1 MRRGTQVGQAYVKA
15 TIDGDGMNEEIVDA
29 VDGAGDDIDKKGR
42 EHGESYGDEFGDSLR
57 VKFSHVADD
66 AGDELNKRLADAG
79 DDGGDEYGQHF
90 ERSLGKGT
98 RRIGKNAGA
107 SIGDSL
113 ADEIEERTSRLIDSL
128 EERLSNVS
136 GNGSGGGP
144 TSAGNQ
150 PASSR
155 QFLYKE
161 YDFYAMFENARVK
174 LHEEATK
181 KIEADERD
189 FLKKQKEGYDDIL
202 KAEVKKTAFLGKF
215 EAARARMHQHSNDV
229 IFKDDQQLVKDQQRL
244 YDRLQAEAI
253 KRDADLWKVRRA
265 TADAYYKYASDLEAK
280 RIDEQGRT
288 IRRRPGDQGV
298 DISGKIGNLLGAGSR
313 NNALNLF
320 GRSIENILGLL
331 VSAKNGVKTFF
342 DAFKTGFNS
351 LEEGATFFQKSG
363 AGFSSLGTS
372 LSEAGAS
379 LVAAAPA
386 VAAAIAV
393 VTVALS
399 AMASVV
405 SALTALVVALA
416 ATIASALTGALLVL
430 SAGLAAVVVAG
441 GLLAGAFLSMTNAQ
455 KSLLKDA
462 FQPLKAELV
471 GIGQLMIQDMVPY
484 FQTWS
489 ANLQQAL
496 LLVAPLAQVMGKAF
510 GEAGNAMTRA
520 LSGPGFQ
527 NFFRA
532 LRDELPDITVNLSTA
547 FGSFLNGVTGVFAAL
562 MPFVTRFSEYL
573 VRVTDQFSDWA
584 NSAKGQN
591 SIVDFAER
599 AIESLKSLWGFIKET
614 SGFIADLLFNKD
626 SQKAGN
632 DLFDAA
638 TKSLKHW
645 RDKIEEFSKDGS
657 LKKWFKDAKDFAS
670 DLKDVIGSLKDA
682 FVKLD
687 NSGVLDA
694 VGKALSFMAD
704 QVDRLNKVLGP
715 LVKYFGFVIPRVLG
729 AVQSGFGILSS
740 AIGGVT
746 SAAKSAYDWV
756 VKLIDKINNIPGV
769 GGGGTMGGTQSEG
782 NNGGGGTY
790 RSMVTDPASLSTDAA
805 NTLISRSKAGSI
817 LRGPVAE
824 PPSGTPGP
832 TLAELIAIGNAA
844 MNSNGGAG
852 GSGPSG
858 GGSSSSSGDSKDAED
873 KKKKWKNP
881 YKKWALSLIK
891 EGPGLAA
898 ILKAAMI
905 SVNKEINKALVEASK
920 ASSADEARS
929 IIAAQMASIRD
940 AAKEGV
946 ASARDALNTAAQ
958 NLAGASS
965 KKEAERALKAVH
977 RAQENLKLALSNQ
990 VKLNATAQYLAKQK
1004 VMTPEKVERL
1014 LNGLKVQNATLAD
1027 YAAARAR
1034 LAVQIE
1040 AANQKL
1046 EEAIR
1051 LRDSFADSVTNS
1063 TKAFG
1068 ALTTAQASTIDGV
1081 EQALSA
1087 MDITSNLQSRLEKIK
1102 KFQDNLRILLAN
1114 GLSNAA
1120 YQQILEAGVD
1130 GGSAYADALVQGG
1143 AGAVSQVNALVSQ
1156 ITGVADALG
1165 LEAADRLYQ
1174 AGVDAAQGLVDGLNS
1189 LSDELDAAATAL
1201 GNKIAK
1207 AIKKALGIK
1216 SPSTVLRG
1224 MMGAVG
1230 DGTVQGLDDQHNKV
1244 SASAARLASKIA
1256 VSPEVAAYA
1265 AQQGTAPV
1273 SGNDQRPIDL
1283 TIVTPT
1289 EDPHAVAMETL
1300 NELTGRL

>member
-1 MRRGTQVGQAYVKA
+1 MRRGTRVGQAYVA
-15 TIDGDGMNEEIVDA
+15 VTADGDGINEEIVDA
-29 VDGAGDDIDKKGR
+29 VDGAGDGIDKKGR

-57 VKFSHVADD
+57 VKFSHVADA
-66 AGDELNKRLADAG
+66 AGDELNERLAEAG

-98 RRIGKNAGA
+98 RRIGKSAGA

-136 GNGSGGGP
+136 GNGSGGSP

-161 YDFYAMFENARVK
+161 YDFYAMFEASRVK

-181 KIEADERD
+181 KIEADDRD
-189 FLKKQKEGYDDIL
+189 FLKKQKVAYDSIL
-202 KAEVKKTAFLGKF
+202 RAETKKAVFLGKF
-215 EAARARMHQHSNDV
+215 EAARVRLRARSNDL

-244 YDRLQAEAI
+244 YDQLQAEAI
-253 KRDADLWKVRRA
+253 KRDNDMWTVRRA
-265 TADAYYKYASDLEAK
+265 TAAAYYKYASDLEKK
-280 RIDEQGRT
+280 RIDEQGNT
-288 IRRRPGDQGV
+288 LTRRPGDQGV
-298 DISGKIGNLLGAGSR
+298 DISSKIGNILGRGSR
-313 NNALNLF
+313 NNVLNLF
-320 GRSIENILGLL
+320 GRSVTNILNMLG
-331 VSAKNGVKTFF
+331 SAKNGVASFF
-342 DAFKTGFNS
+342 GAFKTGFDQAA
-351 LEEGATFFQKSG
+351 EGATFFQKTL
-363 AGFSSLGTS
+363 AGFGGMGGVLSSGL
-372 LSEAGAS
+372 AS
-379 LVAAAPA
+379 FTAAAPA
-386 VAAAIAV
+386 AAAAAGV
-393 VTVALS
+393 VIVMLS
-399 AMASVV
+399 ALASVA
-405 SALTALVVALA
+405 SALTALLVALA
-416 ATIASALTGALLVL
+416 ATIASALAGAVLVL
-430 SAGLAAVVVAG
+430 GTALSAVVVAG
-441 GLLAGAFLSMTNAQ
+441 GLLTAAFMSMTDAQ
-455 KSLLKDA
+455 KTLLKDA

-471 GIGQLMIQDMVPY
+471 GIGQLMIKDMIPY

-496 LLVAPLAQVMGKAF
+496 LLVAPLAGVMGKAF
-510 GEAGNAMTRA
+510 GEAGNSLTKA

-527 NFFRA
+527 NFFRV
-532 LRDELPDITVNLSTA
+532 LKEELPDITMNLSTA
-547 FGSFLNGVTGVFAAL
+547 FGSFLNGVTGIFAAL

-584 NSAKGQN
+584 NSAGGQN
-591 SIVDFAER
+591 AIVEFTEN
-599 AIESLKSLWGFIKET
+599 AIDSLKSLWGFIKQT

-632 DLFDAA
+632 DLFDSA
-638 TKSLKHW
+638 TKALKRW
-645 RDKIEEFSKDGS
+645 RDKIEEFSKNGD
-657 LKKWFKDAKDFAS
+657 LKKWFKDAKNFAS
-670 DLKDVIGSLKDA
+670 DLADVIEALKDT

-687 NSGVLDA
+687 NAGVLDA
-694 VGKALSFMAD
+694 VGKALSLMAD
-704 QVDRLNKVLGP
+704 HIDRVNTVLGP
-715 LVKYFGFVIPRVLG
+715 LIRYFGFVIPRVLG
-729 AVQSGFGILSS
+729 AVQGGFNNLSS
-740 AIGGVT
+740 AIGGVAD
-746 SAAKSAYDWV
+746 AASRAYDWV
-756 VKLIDKINNIPGV
+756 VKLIEKINDIPGV
-769 GGGGTMGGTQSEG
+769 GGGGTMGGTQTEG
-782 NNGGGGTY
+782 NNGGGGSF
-790 RSMVTDPASLSTDAA
+790 RQSMVTDPAGLSTDAA
-805 NTLISRSKAGSI
+805 NTLASRGFVS
-817 LRGPVAE
+817 RNPVAE
-824 PPSGTPGP
+824 PPSGTSGP
-832 TLAELIAIGNAA
+832 TLAQLIALGNAA
-844 MNSNGGAG
+844 LNKSGGSAG

-858 GGSSSSSGDSKDAED
+858 GSSGSGSGSDKGDDKDKD
-873 KKKKWKNP
+873 KKWKNP

-891 EGPGLAA
+891 DGPGLAA
-898 ILKAAMI
+898 ILKAAMV
-905 SVNKEINKALVEASK
+905 SVNKEISRALIDASK
-920 ASSADEARS
+920 AEDLASARS
-929 IIAAQMASIRD
+929 IIAEQMASIRD

-946 ASARDALNTAAQ
+946 SSARDALNSAAE

-1004 VMTPEKVERL
+1004 VMTPEKVNRL
-1014 LNGLKVQNATLAD
+1014 LNGLKVQNATLTD

-1040 AANQKL
+1040 MANQKL

-1068 ALTTAQASTIDGV
+1068 ALTTAQASTVDGV

-1230 DGTVQGLDDQHNKV
+1230 DGTVQGLDDQHVKV
-1244 SASAARLASKIA
+1244 SAAAARLASKIA